1 MAIIYSYPSST
12 PLLSDLMI
20 ISRTPSNPNETANYS
35 ISLQDLAGLLS
46 GTGTVTS
53 FSATS
58 TIPGI
63 TTTVSTA
70 TTTPSLTIGIT
81 GAPAAGTYLDNTGNF
96 TTPAGGGGGIGTLQQ
111 VLQAGNVTGNNKIFA
126 QGGASGGINIA
137 EDTDLTFGPSNQ
149 LTMRYNSNITES
161 EIVET
166 GTGGLTIAGS
176 TTITLKAGLSGE
188 TYAIFND
195 NGAVSLRYDDVVKF
209 ETTTN
214 GIKVTDRIEASTTNA
229 NLQVQGNGTG
239 FLEVRSADGATAG
252 KIQINNAANSQSIG
266 IQAPT
271 LASSYVL
278 TLPTTDGSAT
288 EVLSTDGNGV
298 LSWVANA
305 GGGSGITGSGVDG
318 RVTFWTGTSTVS
330 SDDTFLWDSTNNRL
344 GVGGTTAPSHAIDVT
359 GTNYYASNGTAF
371 AYRAIG
377 AGEAIRI
384 GDVDGEG
391 VQLALYDNNS
401 NEIVR
406 VVDGSVGIGTTTPGA
421 YKLMVNGSVRITGAI
436 ADSSNATGTAGQ
448 LLSSTGS
455 GGTSWVNNLSGSGTI
470 GTISMFFPNSSTIS
484 DSIITQNTV
493 TSSITIGGSLSVNT
507 NFQVD
512 GISTFNDAVT
522 VDADLSVTGDL
533 NMNAAKIFNLA
544 NPANAQ
550 DAATKAYV
558 DSQSGGGGATNLGN
572 TPSATDVEITS
583 SSGTNT
589 TIAAANAG
597 NNTAG
602 VITATDKAKLDIAI
616 VGNTLSQTAPTI
628 IQTVTQTEYNNL
640 TPVAS
645 TIYIIV

>member
-558 DSQSGGGGATNLGN
+558 DSQSGSATNLGN

-589 TIAAANAG
+589 TIAAANAV